1 MNVTAVAI
9 IAIIAG
15 TIISIVE
22 SGKKKSSKADKLENE
37 QLRRDVAQLQERIEV
52 LERIVTD
59 SSYDLKKQ
67 FKDLEK
73 DKVA

>member
-15 TIISIVE
+15 TIISLFK
-22 SGKKKSSKADKLENE
+22 SGKEKSAKSDKKENE
-37 QLRRDVAQLQERIEV
+37 MLRAEVAQLQERVEV

-59 SSYDLKKQ
+59 SSYELKKQ
-67 FKDLEK
+67 FRDLDK